1 MIVIPSDRIKKTKN
15 HKSMKTNM
23 GGIDRVLRIGIAIA
37 IAILFFTKII
47 SGVLGIALMILA
59 GVFLVTSFIG
69 FCPIYTLFGINT
81 CKTKK

>member
-1 MIVIPSDRIKKTKN
+1 
-15 HKSMKTNM
+15 MKINM
-23 GGIDRVLRIGIAIA
+23 GGIDRMLRIGIAIA

>member
-1 MIVIPSDRIKKTKN
+1 
-15 HKSMKTNM
+15 MKTNM
-23 GGIDRVLRIGIAIA
+23 GGIDRMLRIGIAIA

>member
-1 MIVIPSDRIKKTKN
+1 
-15 HKSMKTNM
+15 MKTNM

>member
-1 MIVIPSDRIKKTKN
+1 M
-15 HKSMKTNM
+15 
-23 GGIDRVLRIGIAIA
+23 LRIGIAIA